1 MAETGVHEAG
11 GNEHGGNEPDEV
23 AVVRACMESYIAQD
37 RARAEQLIAADY
49 RFTSPQD
56 DGIGRAAF
64 FEYCFPTMD
73 RVRTQE
79 ILALVPAGGG
89 DVFLMYE
96 YELRTGERHRNVEVA
111 TVRDGQLVETQVFFG
126 GRVR

>member
-1 MAETGVHEAG
+1 MTRPDET
-11 GNEHGGNEPDEV
+11 EPDEI

-37 RARAEQLIAADY
+37 RARAERLIAADY

-56 DGIGRAAF
+56 DGIDRAAF
-64 FEYCFPTMD
+64 FEYCFPTAD
-73 RVRTQE
+73 RFRTQE

-96 YELRTGERHRNVEVA
+96 YELKTGGRHRNVEVA
-111 TVRDGQLVETQVFFG
+111 TVRDRQLVETQVFFG